1 MEINLKT
8 MKILGYDL
16 ISDDGVYA
24 KFGNVHYLKCPSYGH
39 MPKHKRTVYFNRG
52 YAPAQGVF
60 MGIKEDW
67 DTRTVYN
74 GVVRNEEELKIII
87 ENVR

>member
-1 MEINLKT
+1 MEIDEKV
-8 MKILGYDL
+8 MKILGYER

-24 KFGNVHYLKCPSYGH
+24 KYGNVHGLKCPSYGLL
-39 MPKHKRTVYFNRG
+39 PKHKRLVFFNRS
-52 YAPAQGVF
+52 YDPKQGVF
-60 MGIKEDW
+60 MGIREDW

-87 ENVR
+87 NNVR